1 MNAGSPVVGA
11 VAPDLLTGMNA
22 IGWVADGE
30 GQLLWVSPSCAEILG
45 RTEEDLLG
53 RSVGDVVPVVDAEDG
68 EPDAITA
75 GRLALEQNRPVE
87 MSFAADIDG
96 GRRQVRGSVF
106 PLPSHGG
113 ERMVGA
119 MFADTTELMEARR
132 QVDDTLALYTSLFER
147 AGVALSVLD
156 ARGRIQEANADFRA
170 LTGRPAAALARQP
183 FWVLFE
189 DPFRRT
195 LQETFAALSAGGN
208 RLSCDAVLPR
218 AGRSVMRC
226 RVTVARVPSPEGMTA
241 AALLSVTAPRKVA
254 VPVVRLLRPVERA
267 VLCQVAAGATTVEVA
282 DTIHLSRQGVD
293 YNLRTLMQRFGAR
306 NRAELIARAYSTG
319 VLAPHT
325 WPPRV
330 FGDPDPAANADPRD
344 ASAPASASEQGDQ

>member
-1 MNAGSPVVGA
+1 MDVGSPVMDA
-11 VAPDLLTGMNA
+11 VAADLLSGMNA
-22 IGWVADGE
+22 IGWVADARGR
-30 GQLLWVSPSCAEILG
+30 LRWVSPGCAEILG
-45 RTEEDLLG
+45 ARAEDLIG
-53 RSVGDVVPVVDAEDG
+53 RPVVEVVPAAEPETGDLDA
-68 EPDAITA
+68 ASA
-75 GRLALEQNRPVE
+75 GRLALKHNRPVE
-87 MSFAADIDG
+87 MSFSIEIQ
-96 GRRQVRGSVF
+96 GRPRHIQGTVF
-106 PLPSHGG
+106 ALPSHTG
-113 ERMVGA
+113 ERLVGA
-119 MFADTTELMEARR
+119 MFADTTELLQTRR
-132 QVDDTLALYTSLFER
+132 QVEDTLSLYKNLFER

-156 ARGRIQEANADFRA
+156 GRGRIQEANADFRA
-170 LTGRPAAALARQP
+170 LTGRPADALVQQP
-183 FWVLFE
+183 FWILFE

-218 AGRSVMRC
+218 VGWSVMRC
-226 RVTVARVPSPEGMTA
+226 RVTVARVPSREGLTA

-254 VPVVRLLRPVERA
+254 APVVRSLRPVERA

-282 DTIHLSRQGVD
+282 DAIHLSRQGVD

-330 FGDPDPAANADPRD
+330 FGDPDPAGNADPR
-344 ASAPASASEQGDQ
+344 AAENGET